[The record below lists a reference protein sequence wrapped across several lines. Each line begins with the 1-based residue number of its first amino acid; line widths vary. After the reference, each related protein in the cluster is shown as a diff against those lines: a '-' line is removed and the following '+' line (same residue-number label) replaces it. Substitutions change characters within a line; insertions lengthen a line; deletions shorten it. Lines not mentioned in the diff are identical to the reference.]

1 MFEDDIVEDI
11 FVMPNNPMLVST
23 NLLDD
28 CIVNVLEDVVIL
40 EPNALI
46 IGVVVTTAVMVLALL
61 LGIVVVDRIMLLGVT
76 VFMENPEILGLLT
89 GEVVT
94 VKPLIEIELGA
105 LGNVSLLDMHSSI
118 ESLHFPLV
126 RLKVHNVTCLL
137 FLCPPNINPYLL
149 TLASELHSKLLNL
162 KKQ

>member
-11 FVMPNNPMLVST
+11 FIMPNNSMLVNT

-28 CIVNVLEDVVIL
+28 CIVNILEDVVIL
-40 EPNALI
+40 EPNAVT
-46 IGVVVTTAVMVLALL
+46 IGVVVNMAVMVLALL
-61 LGIVVVDRIMLLGVT
+61 LGIVVVDRIMLVGVT
-76 VFMENPEILGLLT
+76 VFMENPEILVLLT

-94 VKPLIEIELGA
+94 AKPLIELELGA
-105 LGNVSLLDMHSSI
+105 LGNVSLLDMHSSF
-118 ESLHFPLV
+118 ESLHSPLV
-126 RLKVHNVTCLL
+126 RLKVHSVTCLL
-137 FLCPPNINPYLL
+137 LCPPNINPYLL

>member
-1 MFEDDIVEDI
+1 MFEDDIIEDI

-61 LGIVVVDRIMLLGVT
+61 LGIVVVDRIMLHGVT
-76 VFMENPEILGLLT
+76 VFMENPEILVLLT

-94 VKPLIEIELGA
+94 VKPLIELELGA
-105 LGNVSLLDMHSSI
+105 LENVSLLDMHSSF

-126 RLKVHNVTCLL
+126 RLKVHSVTCLL
-137 FLCPPNINPYLL
+137 LCPPNINPYLL
-149 TLASELHSKLLNL
+149 ILASELHSKLLNL